1 MANYFPLI
9 ARSHNLTHELANSET
24 TSIMGRDDFYGSTAG
39 SPHAGVSDGSP
50 CCIVDLLA
58 LSFH

>member
-1 MANYFPLI
+1 MANSFPLV

-50 CCIVDLLA
+50 CTLY
-58 LSFH
+58 S